1 MTTSTAIHV
10 TMTIIWASII
20 PTPTYMSTTRAT
32 KTPSPVFPPRKQ
44 VVSPTTSPKVPIPH
58 PTTSPKA
65 VFPHPTTS
73 PKAVFPHPTTATK
86 ATISH
91 PTTTTKATISHP
103 TTATRSPPP
112 TTPASIKTVQPSS
125 ILPKARS
132 TTQRHL
138 SHLYGHMLISSLQ
151 QFNQVSCIFPVL
163 LREKGV

>member
-44 VVSPTTSPKVPIPH
+44 VVSPTTSPKVPI
-58 PTTSPKA
+58 
-65 VFPHPTTS
+65 PHPTTS